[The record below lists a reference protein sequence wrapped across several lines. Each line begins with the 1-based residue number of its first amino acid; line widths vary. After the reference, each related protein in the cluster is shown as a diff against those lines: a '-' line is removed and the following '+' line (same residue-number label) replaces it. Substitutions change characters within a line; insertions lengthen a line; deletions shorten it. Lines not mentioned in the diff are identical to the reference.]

1 MTTIDNIMALHNA
14 ASHAAVQYALL
25 AQVSLRSERSMQ
37 ALEDRNEANEALRA
51 ALAQQA
57 EQGWQPISTAPRETE
72 IFIGNFID
80 GKFKFGRSEMF
91 YEQANEF
98 AGETFSGWVW
108 SEDECSSSITDSPT
122 HWMPLPAAPKGGV

>member
-57 EQGWQPISTAPRETE
+57 EQGWQPIETAPKDGTDV
-72 IFIGNFID
+72 IAGHPDGSID
-80 GKFKFGRSEMF
+80 VLSWLEVKNNRQGWTDGE
-91 YEQANEF
+91 YF
-98 AGETFSGWVW
+98 ALSW
-108 SEDECSSSITDSPT
+108 PT